1 MASRYAILSVF
12 DYRGVFS
19 KADAPKCLLGMGKDI
34 ERSFYIATELLKIPR
49 RNITIITDVESMR
62 ESNVSG
68 ANNPWEKKKGDTSDN
83 HPHIIRLMFPADRI
97 VIEAIA
103 QFINRIAL
111 IERKL
116 DNHVEIFSYFSGHGV
131 ILPDPRDEKGQRS
144 NCIVL
149 MDVTGKERRYLS
161 RRELIN
167 LFHNRYKADEMG
179 MITIP
184 VLQRKLKPSAHTT
197 EYIYTANSVMINL
210 NIGDAFQAHVDTN
223 ILFLYDS
230 CHAGTL
236 PGLKYRYLKSNIFE
250 LTFKDE
256 SSIPLS
262 VGIGATNDIQEAPSC
277 NEGSPF
283 TAQMCGVIKAHKAKG
298 KVVNIRRLH
307 GEIHASLHPLLV
319 KSCYPTVS
327 ISEASLSVGV
337 PVLN

>member
-1 MASRYAILSVF
+1 MTSRYAILSVF
-12 DYRGVFS
+12 DYRGVLS
-19 KADAPKCLLGMGKDI
+19 KADAPKCLLGMAKDI
-34 ERSFYIATELLKIPR
+34 ERSFYMATELLKISR
-49 RNITIITDVESMR
+49 RNITIITDVETMR
-62 ESNVSG
+62 ESNP
-68 ANNPWEKKKGDTSDN
+68 NNPWDKKKGDTSDN
-83 HPHIIRLMFPADRI
+83 HPNIVRLTYPSDKI

-103 QFINRIAL
+103 QFINKIAL
-111 IERKL
+111 IERKM
-116 DNHVEIFSYFSGHGV
+116 DNKVEIFSYFSGHGV

-149 MDVTGKERRYLS
+149 MDATGRERRYLS

-167 LFHNRYKADEMG
+167 LFHNRYKADDMG
-179 MITIP
+179 LITIP
-184 VLQRKLKPSAHTT
+184 ILQRKLKPSAHTT
-197 EYIYTANSVMINL
+197 EYIYTANSIMINL
-210 NIGDAFQAHVDTN
+210 GIGDTLQAHVNTN

-236 PGLKYRYLKSNIFE
+236 PGLKYRYLKDNIFE

-256 SSIPLS
+256 STMPLS

-283 TAQMCGVIKAHKAKG
+283 TSQMCSVIKSHKDKG

-307 GEIHASLHPLLV
+307 GEIHSSLHPLLV

-327 ISEASLSVGV
+327 ISEASLSVSV
-337 PVLN
+337 PILN